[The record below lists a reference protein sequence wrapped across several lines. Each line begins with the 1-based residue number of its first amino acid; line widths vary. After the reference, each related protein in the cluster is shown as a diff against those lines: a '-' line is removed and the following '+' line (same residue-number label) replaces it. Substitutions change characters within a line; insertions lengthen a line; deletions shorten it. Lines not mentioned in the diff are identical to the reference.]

1 MKGYTEL
8 APYRQQFKE
17 GVPMLMYH
25 HVRRAPWRTALP
37 MMYVPPALFS
47 RQMEE
52 LKAAG
57 FESAPPAAEDQK
69 GSRPRFHL
77 SFDDGFRNVL
87 ANAAPVLERTGF
99 RGIQYLVPKQIGKT
113 NAWDMGANCQEPL
126 MDRKEIRDWLAAG
139 QWIGAHT
146 MTHPRL
152 TRIPVAQA
160 REEIQASRKALED
173 MFGVEVKHF
182 AYPYGDWNEQ
192 VANLVGEAGFATACT
207 TVFGI
212 NTAGTPPFQLARLT
226 SRYANRGWDR
236 LQGAVA
242 RRLWRIGNG
251 KACRFP
257 RESNDNPS
265 DQK

>member
-8 APYRQQFKE
+8 APYRQQFAE

-37 MMYVPPALFS
+37 MMYVPPALFA

-57 FESAPPAAEDQK
+57 FESAAPSAEDQDV
-69 GSRPRFHL
+69 SRPCFQI

-87 ANAAPVLERTGF
+87 ENAAPVLVRTGF
-99 RGIQYLVPKQIGKT
+99 RGIQYLVPTQIGKT
-113 NAWDMGANCQEPL
+113 NAWDLGTNRQDPL
-126 MDRKEIRDWLAAG
+126 MDREEIRDWLAAG

-152 TRIPVAQA
+152 TRIPAEQA
-160 REEIQASRKALED
+160 REEIRASRKALED
-173 MFGVEVKHF
+173 MFGVEVRHF
-182 AYPYGDWNEQ
+182 AYPYGDWNER
-192 VANLVGEAGFATACT
+192 VADLVAETGFETACT
-207 TVFGI
+207 TDFGV
-212 NTAGTPPFQLARLT
+212 NTARTPPFQLARMT
-226 SRYANRGWDR
+226 SLYANRGWDR

-242 RRLWRIGNG
+242 RRLWMLGN
-251 KACRFP
+251 
-257 RESNDNPS
+257 
-265 DQK
+265 